1 MDGLAGVE
9 FIQGDFTE
17 TEVLERL
24 LAALGERR
32 ADLVIS
38 DMGRNMSGMDA
49 VDQPKAI
56 YLVELALE
64 LAHEVLKPA
73 GGFVAKVFHGEGFD
87 SLLKDVRSAFAQVA
101 VRSEEHTSE
110 LQSRGHLVCRLLLEK

>member
-38 DMGRNMSGMDA
+38 DMAPNMSGMDA

-56 YLVELALE
+56 YLVELEIGRASCRE
-64 LAHEVLKPA
+64 RGWRS
-73 GGFVAKVFHGEGFD
+73 GGCGGRLSRRGRERR
-87 SLLKDVRSAFAQVA
+87 RSG
-101 VRSEEHTSE
+101 
-110 LQSRGHLVCRLLLEK
+110 RGAECIVSGQ